1 MLVLSSGP
9 VRLVGEFQ
17 FNLQSLKE
25 ITALESFLGLDIDA
39 RKCQN
44 IETHNDCK
52 TRLYIK
58 NMTQECGCL
67 PLSHIMSDEVYNF
80 KILLSRLIFEIL

>member
-1 MLVLSSGP
+1 MNFKVYVLSLDP
-9 VRLVGEFQ
+9 VQMIGEFQ

-25 ITALESFLGLDIDA
+25 IKVSDSFLDFDMNT

-44 IETHNDCK
+44 IETLIDCK

-58 NMTQECGCL
+58 NMMQECGCK
-67 PLSHIMSDEVYNF
+67 PLTHIMSEEVCQQKN
-80 KILLSRLIFEIL
+80 IFT

>member
-1 MLVLSSGP
+1 MHVLSLDP
-9 VRLVGEFQ
+9 VQLIGEFQ

-25 ITALESFLGLDIDA
+25 IKVSDSFLGLNVNL

-44 IETHNDCK
+44 IETNIDCK

-58 NMTQECGCL
+58 NMMKEGGCL
-67 PLSHIMSDEVYNF
+67 PLTHIMSEEVY
-80 KILLSRLIFEIL
+80 KQ